1 MLLRLSGLFG
11 LIGLSVMGV
20 LHAED
25 SKPLSVVTYNV
36 RYANPGD
43 GPDFWPNRVDAVVS
57 FLNEQD
63 LAGLQEVTYPQLQDL
78 RSHLPD
84 FDSYGVG
91 RDDGKQGGE
100 HAPIFYRRDRLQEVR
115 RGTFWLSESPE
126 EVGVAGW
133 DAALPRTC
141 TWMILRDK
149 QSGATM
155 LAANTHFDH
164 RGEQA
169 RRNSAKLLVSRLQ
182 DLAGDLPVILLGDFN
197 CQSGSEPYRVLAAD
211 GFLVDARD
219 RSETPPSGPESTWN
233 GFKQIDTR
241 GAIDHIWVHGPL
253 SVMEFGVFDPKTRS
267 GRFASDHLPVR
278 ARIRLGS
285 KSSRPN

>member
-1 MLLRLSGLFG
+1 MLLRLSGLVG

-25 SKPLSVVTYNV
+25 SKPIRVVTYNI

-57 FLNEQD
+57 FLSEQD
-63 LAGLQEVTYPQLQDL
+63 LAGLQEVTHPQLQDL
-78 RSHLPD
+78 RSRLTD

-100 HAPIFYRRDRLQEVR
+100 HAPIFYRRDRLEEVK

-126 EVGVAGW
+126 VVGVAGW

-149 QSGATM
+149 RSGSTI

-164 RGEQA
+164 RGEEA
-169 RRNSAKLLVSRLQ
+169 RRNSAKLIVSRLRQ
-182 DLAGDLPVILLGDFN
+182 LAGDLPVILLGDFN
-197 CQSGSEPYRVLAAD
+197 CQFGSEPYQALTAD
-211 GFLVDARD
+211 GFLVNARD
-219 RSETPPSGPESTWN
+219 KSESPPSGPESTWN
-233 GFKQIDTR
+233 GFEQIDTR
-241 GAIDHIWVHGPL
+241 GAIDHILVRGPV
-253 SVMEFGVFDPKTRS
+253 SVLEFGVFDPKTSS

-278 ARIRLGS
+278 ALIRIGS
-285 KSSRPN
+285 ASRPN